1 MNIGIY
7 DLAVN
12 QKYYMQASSGSMF
25 SNPVFDMPI
34 HPLLVMPRDED
45 SNRAPY
51 IVSKDDLILDDM
63 IVSRQYNVA
72 NGSVVGYGFDF
83 SRVHSIDKMLHG
95 LILPIQ
101 EKALP
106 DVPDCRCFRLHKEG
120 KVEYQRYGDY
130 LRHWFYAQNELVS
143 QKVDSDRN
151 LSDASYTIIPISE
164 RFDVDAQEYLIRANS
179 TSGSRTAL
187 IWRSVAACM
196 GIEEKLKAKG
206 LHEGSIV
213 YVFDFNNLSNTVSKI
228 TMHELDG
235 RLIPGHHLF
244 KRTGQDTYDK
254 TNYPI
259 DKYSIINDNLNYDF
273 PFDTDSNGLVP
284 AQPVKRVAYTGT
296 IDLEEQPEFIILI
309 GDVRDSQIDYPE
321 YELTEDRI
329 YRDFYGDSVIVGA
342 GRFANRMDH
351 HIVSYYDEC
360 EELSMAII
368 TADEEV
374 KLETL
379 IKASDKLTGGLAVK
393 GEAIEGIGL
402 NTANPVVDFYLL
414 LGDPGRDVPL
424 KVLRQELHASTKL
437 QNNAKKL
444 PLVLHPSLVAGQGR
458 AKVLVDTLNVED
470 SEFFQSV
477 YLDWENM
484 KDAIDEKTKTPIT
497 VEFLEETMERSFPT
511 SLPAVCMNLSKF
523 RAKFRKFEMYI
534 QYPMGPFPAVD
545 INYPSM
551 PNKGIKKGVDQF
563 VRENV
568 FGNPRSNRDL
578 PISPRERDICIRFF
592 KVLNDQYLSNLD
604 DSRYITPISWTYHG
618 EYFPEF
624 MDSIRC
630 KMKGIARG
638 SFGGLAI
645 QELSACANMLESD
658 TDLILFME
666 AFFKIVHKSDGIM
679 HWLRVGYQI
688 LMYNTT
694 FLRYIDIG
702 KLYACIDDVLA
713 YLPRSRSNVVSN
725 TVISFFIFLLK
736 VRRYHP
742 DFCKITSPELR
753 DRKYY
758 TKLMYLTMP
767 LEEGTFKS
775 IIRAKQCI
783 FLKSIEDNA
792 YREIVYKSDLRQK
805 SNCYTAIYDTPISY
819 FPRFD
824 GGKIYEYDKTDYE
837 SYGEYLL
844 HRLDISDVY
853 LHNEDATVVI
863 FESIVRAK
871 QAMVYSFSEDMYFHD
886 LGYWYSSFSRDKYFK
901 EVSCIPV
908 DLFPNS
914 IKAYEP
920 YSYDKNDYGKYH
932 DRLFKILSIS
942 SFSFGEPSPWRSVLE
957 AYLNG
962 KGNLNLPIG

>member
-12 QKYYMQASSGSMF
+12 QKYYMQASSGTMF

-34 HPLLVMPRDED
+34 HPLLVIPRDED

-51 IVSKDDLILDDM
+51 IVSKDDLVLDDM
-63 IVSRQYNVA
+63 IVSRHYDVDK
-72 NGSVVGYGFDF
+72 GSISGYGFDF
-83 SRVHSIDKMLHG
+83 SRVHSIDKMMHG

-106 DVPDCRCFRLHKEG
+106 DVPDCRSFRLHKDG
-120 KVEYQRYGDY
+120 KVEYQRYGGY

-143 QKVDSDRN
+143 QYVDSQKDIA
-151 LSDASYTIIPISE
+151 DAAYTIIPITE

-179 TSGSRTAL
+179 TSGSKTAL
-187 IWRSVAACM
+187 IWRSVAACI
-196 GIEEKLKAKG
+196 GVEEQLKANG

-273 PFDTDSNGLVP
+273 PYDTDSNGLIP
-284 AQPVKRVAYTGT
+284 AKPLRRISYTGT
-296 IDLEEQPEFIILI
+296 IDLEEQAEFLILI
-309 GDVRDSQIDYPE
+309 GDVSYSQINQLKQE
-321 YELTEDRI
+321 VSEDRV
-329 YRDFYGDSVIVGA
+329 YRDLYGESVVIGA

-360 EELSMAII
+360 EELSLAII
-368 TADEEV
+368 NADEEV
-374 KLETL
+374 ELKTL
-379 IKASDKLTGGLAVK
+379 IEASSKLTGGLAVK
-393 GEAIEGIGL
+393 GKPIEGVGL
-402 NTANPVVDFYLL
+402 NTASPVVDFYLL
-414 LGDPGRDVPL
+414 LGKRGRDVPL
-424 KVLRQELHASTKL
+424 KVLSQELHASTKL
-437 QNNAKKL
+437 QNNARKI
-444 PLVLHPSLVAGQGR
+444 PLVLNPSLVAGQGR
-458 AKVLVDTLNVED
+458 AKVQVDTLRPED

-484 KDAIDEKTKTPIT
+484 KDAVDEKTRTPIT

-523 RAKFRKFEMYI
+523 RSKFRKFEMYT
-534 QYPMGPFPAVD
+534 QYPIGPFPAAD

-551 PNKGIKKGVDQF
+551 PNRGIKKGVDQF

-568 FGNPRSNRDL
+568 FGNPRSDRDL
-578 PISPRERDICIRFF
+578 PISNRERDACIRFF
-592 KVLNDQYLSNLD
+592 KVLNEQYLSNLN
-604 DSRYITPISWTYHG
+604 DSRYITPISWTYHS

-624 MDSIRC
+624 MDSIRS
-630 KMKGIARG
+630 KLKGIANG
-638 SFGGLAI
+638 SCGGLAI
-645 QELSACANMLESD
+645 QELSACANMLENDS
-658 TDLILFME
+658 DLILFME
-666 AFFKIVHKSDGIM
+666 AFFKIVHKYNAIM
-679 HWLRVGYQI
+679 HWLRVGYQV

-694 FLRYIDIG
+694 FLKYIDID
-702 KLYACIDDVLA
+702 KVYICIDDVLA
-713 YLPRSRSNVVSN
+713 YLPHSRSTVTVN
-725 TVISFFIFLLK
+725 TVLSFFIFLLK

-742 DFCKITSPELR
+742 SFCKKTSDDLR

-767 LEEGTFKS
+767 LDEGAFKS
-775 IIRAKQCI
+775 IVRARQSI
-783 FLKSIEDNA
+783 FLKGIEDKA
-792 YREIVYKSDLRQK
+792 YREIVYKSGLRQK
-805 SNCYTAIYDTPISY
+805 ANCYTAINNIPISY
-819 FPRFD
+819 FPSLD
-824 GGKIYEYDKTDYE
+824 GCSIYKYAKSDLEAC
-837 SYGEYLL
+837 GEYLFQV
-844 HRLDISDVY
+844 LDIPNMY
-853 LHNEDATVVI
+853 LQEEDTAKVI

-871 QAMVYSFSEDMYFHD
+871 QAMIYGLDDMYFHD
-886 LGYWYSSFSRDKYFK
+886 LGYWYSSYNRDNYFK
-901 EVSCIPV
+901 ELSYLPEEVFPSGINTYIP
-908 DLFPNS
+908 
-914 IKAYEP
+914 YE
-920 YSYDKNDYGKYH
+920 YKKSDYMKYH
-932 DRLFKILSIS
+932 DKLFGFLAIS
-942 SFSFGEPSPWRSVLE
+942 SFSFGDPSPWRSVLE